1 MTDLNPFFATSID
14 PPYFATVF
22 SWTANPRAEAE
33 AHEAFAAEI
42 FQEAA
47 TVPGFIGV
55 EHCGSTPRQGVS
67 VTYWETRA
75 GLSTW
80 VDRVHPVMTR
90 ASAEGASDRIFDDFI
105 LRLVRVEKAIYLH
118 QMGTQST

>member
-1 MTDLNPFFATSID
+1 MADLSPFFATSID

-22 SWTANPRAEAE
+22 SWTSNARAGADE
-33 AHEAFAAEI
+33 HEAFAAEI

-55 EHCGSTPRQGVS
+55 ERSGAAYRQGVA

-75 GLSTW
+75 ALTAW
-80 VDRVHPVMTR
+80 MDRVLPVMTR
-90 ASAEGASDRIFDDFI
+90 AGTWGGSARIFDDFV
-105 LRLVRVEKAIYLH
+105 LRVVRVEKAIRLG
-118 QMGTQST
+118 QLGAGSV